1 MNALET
7 RSLTKRYGRKTAVD
21 ALSLA
26 VPEGSICAFLGPNG
40 AGKTTTIHL
49 LMNLQRADAGEAL
62 VLGVQATRLGPREFA
77 QIGYVSENQELP
89 EWMSVAQFLAFCR
102 PLYPTWDAAFEAR
115 LLKQFNLPLD
125 RKLRHLSRGMK
136 MKAALLASL
145 AYRPRLVVL
154 DEPFSGLDPL
164 VRDEFIRGLL
174 ELAGEGGWTL
184 FLSSHDIDEVE
195 RLADRVA
202 ILDDGKLRVNETAE
216 SLQARFRKVVV
227 NLPRAVPPIAT
238 PPPGWLHV
246 ETSGAHLQF
255 IATNFQPG
263 ALEAEVRE
271 RLSPQADVTATSM
284 TLREIY
290 LAHARTFAA
299 KEGI

>member
-21 ALSLA
+21 ALNLT

-40 AGKTTTIHL
+40 AGKTTTIQL

-62 VLGVQATRLGPREFA
+62 VLGVPAPRLGPREWA

-89 EWMSVAQFLAFCR
+89 EGMNVAEFLAFCR

-136 MKAALLASL
+136 MKAALLSSL

-184 FLSSHDIDEVE
+184 FISSHDIDEVE

-202 ILDDGKLRVNETAE
+202 ILDEGKLRVNETAE

-255 IATNFQPG
+255 IATDFKPG

-271 RLSPQADVTATSM
+271 RLGAQAELTATQM

-290 LAHARTFAA
+290 LAHARSFAA
-299 KEGI
+299 KEGK

>member
-7 RSLTKRYGRKTAVD
+7 HSLTKRYGRKTAVD
-21 ALSLA
+21 ALALA

-40 AGKTTTIHL
+40 AGKTTTIQL
-49 LMNLQRADAGEAL
+49 LMNLLRADAGEAF
-62 VLGVQATRLGPREFA
+62 VLGVPATHLSPREWA

-89 EWMSVAQFLAFCR
+89 EGMNVAEFLAFCR
-102 PLYPTWDAAFEAR
+102 PLYPTWDGDFEAR

-136 MKAALLASL
+136 MKAALLSSL

-184 FLSSHDIDEVE
+184 FISSHDIDEVE

-202 ILDDGKLRVNETAE
+202 ILDEGTLRVNETAE
-216 SLQARFRKVVV
+216 SLQARFRKVVI

-238 PPPGWLHV
+238 PPPGWLHM

-255 IATNFQPG
+255 IATDFKPG

-271 RLSPQADVTATSM
+271 RLGAQAELTATPM

-290 LAHARTFAA
+290 LAHARTFAM
-299 KEGI
+299 KEGK

>member
-7 RSLTKRYGRKTAVD
+7 RSLTKRYGRKTAVA
-21 ALSLA
+21 ALDLT

-40 AGKTTTIHL
+40 AGKTTTIQL

-62 VLGVQATRLGPREFA
+62 VLGVPATRLGPREFA

-89 EWMSVAQFLAFCR
+89 EWMNVDEFLAFCR

-184 FLSSHDIDEVE
+184 FISSHDIDEVE

-202 ILDDGKLRVNETAE
+202 ILDDGKLRVNESAE

-290 LAHARTFAA
+290 LAYARTFAA
-299 KEGI
+299 KEEK